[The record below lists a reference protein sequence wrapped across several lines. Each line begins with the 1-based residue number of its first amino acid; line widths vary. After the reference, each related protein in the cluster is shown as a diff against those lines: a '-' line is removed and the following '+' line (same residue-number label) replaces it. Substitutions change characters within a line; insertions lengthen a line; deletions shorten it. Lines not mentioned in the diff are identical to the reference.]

1 MDSEFASGHVTGRRS
16 NVGNL
21 IKTKSGKM
29 FLQHLNK
36 GKNSMKKDRSQNDY
50 QRQETGHG
58 FDEAPQVDTWS
69 KKRGTE

>member
-1 MDSEFASGHVTGRRS
+1 MDSEFASGHVTGGRS

-36 GKNSMKKDRSQNDY
+36 GKNSMKKYRSQNDY

-58 FDEAPQVDTWS
+58 FDLAPQVITWR
-69 KKRGTE
+69 KKRATK